1 MVERRGGL
9 RQGFLLLSMRRVC
22 SIVKSNG
29 KPLFSGIRRCG
40 DRGGERIS
48 ITAKIVNY
56 KLYNFM
62 ILLMVYTIFG
72 IISLIVLDNYK
83 FSRTSIH
90 TYIYM
95 PLVDSKL
102 ISLQFLMIEICKQ
115 RKRNDICI
123 ELTRKPFIFQAKN
136 ETSFASSGHDRISS
150 LLFFENIF

>member
-90 TYIYM
+90 TYIYIYM
-95 PLVDSKL
+95 LLVDSKL
-102 ISLQFLMIEICKQ
+102 ISLQFLID
-115 RKRNDICI
+115 RN
-123 ELTRKPFIFQAKN
+123 LQAEK
-136 ETSFASSGHDRISS
+136 T
-150 LLFFENIF
+150 